1 MADTIPELQLKSSVV
16 GDESIPA
23 DNGVQT
29 YRITP
34 SQMHD
39 YMRTRFIFGAG
50 EISNLAIATA
60 VGSNELTISLK
71 TKANAD
77 ASSTDPIRVA
87 FRSAT
92 LTSGLFNARTITGS
106 LSLVISSGSTLG
118 QVSGQPSRIW
128 VYLIDNAGTLELAV
142 SHKLFLETDLV
153 STTAEGGAGAADSA
167 TVMYSASARSN
178 VPCRLIGYID
188 NTQATAGTWAS
199 AGSQIQV
206 FPAFSHKM
214 PTQQRFTS
222 GSGTYYKPAGCRAIR
237 VRMVGSGGSA
247 AGSATQAANNASNG
261 VDGDAS
267 TFGTSLLT
275 ADGGTKG
282 SQSVTPGGRGGG
294 GTINSPAFGFVWKG
308 ADGGPSVLS
317 NSATAGPNG
326 GGTMLGGG
334 ASGGKENGVGQNA
347 QANTGAGGG
356 APGCSNL
363 TSFITGSA
371 GGGAGGVDAWI
382 VDPLASYAY
391 VVAAA
396 KTGGAAGTSGNAG
409 GDSGSGLIIVDEYY

>member
-1 MADTIPELQLKSSVV
+1 MADTIPELTLKSSVV

-34 SQMHD
+34 SQMYD

-77 ASSTDPIRVA
+77 ASSSDPIRVA

-92 LTSGLFNARTITGS
+92 LTSGLYNSRTITGS
-106 LSLVISSGSTLG
+106 ISLVISSGSTLG

-142 SHKLFLETDLV
+142 SHSWYPDDALV

-167 TVMYSASARSN
+167 TTIYSASSRSN
-178 VPCRLIGYID
+178 VPIRLIGYID

-206 FPAFSHKM
+206 LSDRGVKAPTVQTFS
-214 PTQQRFTS
+214 S
-222 GSGTYYKPAGCRAIR
+222 GSGTYYTPAGCKALR
-237 VRMVGSGGSA
+237 VRIIGGGGGGRGTNGAGAGDGTAGGNTTFGSLQANGGSA
-247 AGSATQAANNASNG
+247 GMLANSPPGQATASGGDINLPGGYGCVTVAGEGGLGGGTVLAPPTSGANGQGNAGIGPGAGGSSGAYNGSAAT
-261 VDGDAS
+261 
-267 TFGTSLLT
+267 
-275 ADGGTKG
+275 
-282 SQSVTPGGRGGG
+282 GGG
-294 GTINSPAFGFVWKG
+294 GGAYCEKWIVNPAASYSYGVG
-308 ADGGPSVLS
+308 AGG
-317 NSATAGPNG
+317 NQ
-326 GGTMLGGG
+326 GGG
-334 ASGGKENGVGQNA
+334 AVW
-347 QANTGAGGG
+347 
-356 APGCSNL
+356 P
-363 TSFITGSA
+363 
-371 GGGAGGVDAWI
+371 GGAGFAGI
-382 VDPLASYAY
+382 V
-391 VVAAA
+391 
-396 KTGGAAGTSGNAG
+396 
-409 GDSGSGLIIVDEYY
+409 IVEEFY